1 MRRSKIKDDEVS
13 GRYYHLGAPSEK
25 MVLRARGIMHSSEH
39 GKPSEDEE
47 GTWSV
52 KTGEVSFFSGI
63 EVPKPLRFQ
72 FGSDRICAL
81 FC

>member
-1 MRRSKIKDDEVS
+1 
-13 GRYYHLGAPSEK
+13 
-25 MVLRARGIMHSSEH
+25 MVLRAGGIMHSSEH

-72 FGSDRICAL
+72 PYYLHHSVSGRIKVLRDGAQPVYASL
-81 FC
+81 NLGWQ